1 MCIGNYYQYRY
12 KACDFDG
19 EFIALREK
27 QCSASCYGW
36 NELFS
41 FVSKLCTG
49 AVNTRHANISV
60 QTGSWLRALAHKEM
74 VRGAPH
80 QRLQR
85 ATLQSGATKQ
95 GDFMIPE
102 PPNFANQ
109 VTAISLSDGSVNS
122 FNASQS
128 DCRMIDNI
136 YSLESQ
142 SRSARIQ
149 RKPIFKFTFREGS
162 SRMLEQTGMH
172 GTIQKTTFM
181 RWARRTQAQ
190 HLAAQTG
197 FELEY
202 EERVELQDMA

>member
-1 MCIGNYYQYRY
+1 MVGTN
-12 KACDFDG
+12 
-19 EFIALREK
+19 
-27 QCSASCYGW
+27 CYH
-36 NELFS
+36 LFQ
-41 FVSKLCTG
+41 KLCTG
-49 AVNTRHANISV
+49 AVNTRHVNILV
-60 QTGSWLRALAHKEM
+60 QTGSWLRALAHKM
-74 VRGAPH
+74 ARGAPH
-80 QRLQR
+80 QRLPR
-85 ATLQSGATKQ
+85 ATLQSRATKQ
-95 GDFMIPE
+95 GYFMIPE

-172 GTIQKTTFM
+172 GTILKTSFM

-202 EERVELQDMA
+202 GECVELQDIA

>member
-1 MCIGNYYQYRY
+1 MRLVKNSVQHTVMVGTN
-12 KACDFDG
+12 
-19 EFIALREK
+19 
-27 QCSASCYGW
+27 CYH
-36 NELFS
+36 LFQ
-41 FVSKLCTG
+41 KLCTG
-49 AVNTRHANISV
+49 AVNTRHANILV

-80 QRLQR
+80 QRLPR
-85 ATLQSGATKQ
+85 ATLQSRATKQ
-95 GDFMIPE
+95 GYFMIPE

-172 GTIQKTTFM
+172 GTILKTSFM

-202 EERVELQDMA
+202 EECVELQDIA